1 MTDIIPIRQA
11 EKLGYE
17 IYWNDNHAWFRFV
30 DGKHVYTSGPFKTLE
45 DAAYAALS
53 DNENIV
59 AIMAEKEAW
68 NESSTD

>member
-17 IYWNDNHAWFRFV
+17 IYWNDNHAWFKFV
-30 DGKHVYTSGPFKTLE
+30 DVNNVYVSGPFKTLE

-53 DNENIV
+53 DNENIS
-59 AIMAEKEAW
+59 AIRREKGAW
-68 NESSTD
+68 DESSTN